1 MASSSI
7 SRRSFL
13 KKSQATA
20 AAVSLASAATQVHAA
35 GSDEIKLALVGCG
48 NRGTGAIVNA
58 LQVKQN
64 VTLHAMAD
72 AFEDR
77 INQSLDAL
85 LSDQP
90 SRKEQTDKQLSK
102 RVDVPPDRR
111 FVGLDAYKQAID
123 AADVAV
129 ITGPPGFRPD
139 HFEYAVSQ
147 GKHVFMEK
155 PVATDA
161 PGIRRVLA
169 TAELA
174 KQKGL
179 KVGVG
184 LQRHHEAKYIETI
197 GRLHD
202 GAIGDI
208 KMLRCYWNGGT
219 IKVPVP
225 HDGLTEME
233 YQVRNWYFFA
243 WLSGDHNVE
252 QHVHNL
258 DVCNWVKKAH
268 PVSAMGVG
276 GRQMRTGKDYGDIF
290 DHHAVEY
297 TYPDGMRMFSV
308 CRQMPGCEP
317 LIGEYAVGTLGEAD
331 ISNATIKSSTGDWK
345 FPKVAGGSK
354 ANNAYQI
361 EHDHLFEAIA
371 KDLPYNEAETGAIAT
386 MTAILGRLATYTG
399 RTVRWE
405 EAFQSEKSLAP
416 EKWVGWNTI
425 PKTLPNAEGRY
436 PLPQPGLIQDV

>member
-1 MASSSI
+1 MSPSY
-7 SRRSFL
+7 SRRSFF
-13 KKSQATA
+13 KASQATA
-20 AAVSLASAATQVHAA
+20 AVATIASMSSSVHAV
-35 GSDEIKLALVGCG
+35 GSDELKLALIGCG

-58 LQVKQN
+58 LQVKQK
-64 VTLHAMAD
+64 VKLHAMAD
-72 AFEDR
+72 AFSDR
-77 INQSLDAL
+77 LNQSLDAL
-85 LSDQP
+85 LSEQP
-90 SRKEQTDKQLSK
+90 SRKEQTDRQLSK
-102 RVDVPPDRR
+102 RVDVPPMRR

-123 AADVAV
+123 EADVAI
-129 ITGPPGFRPD
+129 ITGPPAFRPI

-169 TAELA
+169 TAKIA

-197 GRLHD
+197 GRLHE

-208 KMLRCYWNGGT
+208 KMMRCYWNGGT
-219 IKVPVP
+219 IKTPVP

-243 WLSGDHNVE
+243 WLSGDHIVE

-258 DVCNWVKKAH
+258 DVCNWVKKSH

-276 GRQMRTGKDYGDIF
+276 GRQMRTGKEFGDIF

-317 LIGEYAVGTLGEAD
+317 LIGEYAVGTSGEAD
-331 ISNATIKSSTGDWK
+331 ISNASIKSLSGDWK

-361 EHDHLFEAIA
+361 EHDDFFDAITN
-371 KDLPYNEAETGAIAT
+371 DLPYNEAETGAVAT

-399 RTVRWE
+399 RTVTWE
-405 EAFQSEKSLAP
+405 EAFHSEKSLAP
-416 EKWVGWNTI
+416 EKWDGWNTV
-425 PKTLPNAEGRY
+425 PKTVPHEDGRY